1 MSANEKAALVTGGSL
16 GMDRD
21 IAIIFWLVHAIR
33 LESQQSWFITPNQ
46 LGKCILSHTQR
57 N

>member
-21 IAIIFWLVHAIR
+21 IAIILVGPRH
-33 LESQQSWFITPNQ
+33 
-46 LGKCILSHTQR
+46 
-57 N
+57 